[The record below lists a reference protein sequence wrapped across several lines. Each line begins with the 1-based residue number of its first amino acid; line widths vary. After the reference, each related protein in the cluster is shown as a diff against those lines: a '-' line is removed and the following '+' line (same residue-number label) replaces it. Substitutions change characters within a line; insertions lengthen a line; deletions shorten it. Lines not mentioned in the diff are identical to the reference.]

1 MRLLFLSL
9 SGSIR
14 CGRCYKT
21 IDPPPAVV
29 GGNVFPR
36 RATHVQNYVP
46 RSFSQHHAADEIRL
60 LMLLQET
67 ANSRAS
73 RFSHCCRTQR
83 ELCANRVCW
92 LTKFAAGAQ
101 NAFRL
106 ANPAPSGRTDREKK
120 RKSRSQK
127 LSLSGP
133 IKVGLCFG
141 ACLRSLLNENKAIS
155 RV

>member
-1 MRLLFLSL
+1 MSSLGGPHTYRIMYPTLSL
-9 SGSIR
+9 
-14 CGRCYKT
+14 
-21 IDPPPAVV
+21 
-29 GGNVFPR
+29 
-36 RATHVQNYVP
+36 
-46 RSFSQHHAADEIRL
+46 SFSQHHADEIRL

-73 RFSHCCRTQR
+73 RSDFR

-92 LTKFAAGAQ
+92 VQALTKFAAGAQ

-133 IKVGLCFG
+133 IKVWLCFG

-155 RV
+155 RVRT